1 MGYGHEVARTRKL
14 FAALTRRGP
23 NQVLRGAL
31 AFAGLPG
38 TVYTPASGFNLPGVA
53 FGHDWLTPVDQYTK
67 TLQHLASWGI
77 VAAAP
82 NTARGPAPSVL
93 NLAFDLGT
101 TLDIITG
108 VRLGPGQI
116 SVHPTKLGIAGHGF
130 GGSAAVFA
138 AAGLSGAGKTAP
150 KAVAAL
156 FPSVTK
162 PSAQQPAA
170 TLEVPGLVLSS
181 PDDPDLHPMR
191 AMVDKGLEVARKMGA
206 PQGIDLIDLHT
217 GVIEVPG
224 DIKKLIEEQR
234 IGNWQVEWKRRA
246 RQLKAEGEARAL
258 QSMEEARAEAQ
269 ANMIQALTEGFR
281 IATAND
287 PKATTDVIA
296 MRFIDALE
304 TLIQPTTE
312 VRPPAVEGSGQE
324 ARIEKLES
332 MLNRMRHNS

>member
-23 NQVLRGAL
+23 NQVLRGDL

-38 TVYTPASGFNLPGVA
+38 IVYTPASGFNLPGVA
-53 FGHDWLTPVDQYTK
+53 FGHDWLTPVDRYTK

-82 NTARGPAPSVL
+82 NTERGPAPSVL

-162 PSAQQPAA
+162 PPAQQPAA
-170 TLEVPGLVLSS
+170 TLKVPGLVLSS
-181 PDDPDLHPMR
+181 PDDPQSLRTDAHDLAEAWPGAVLHIVRKGQSAGLAEKRHLTRVLGVPGSDRRTQKAVR
-191 AMVDKGLEVARKMGA
+191 AMLTGYLLFHLTGDKTYKEFADSEVVLPRTEKPEPEAA
-206 PQGIDLIDLHT
+206 P
-217 GVIEVPG
+217 V
-224 DIKKLIEEQR
+224 
-234 IGNWQVEWKRRA
+234 
-246 RQLKAEGEARAL
+246 
-258 QSMEEARAEAQ
+258 
-269 ANMIQALTEGFR
+269 
-281 IATAND
+281 
-287 PKATTDVIA
+287 
-296 MRFIDALE
+296 
-304 TLIQPTTE
+304 TTE
-312 VRPPAVEGSGQE
+312 DQIVALL
-324 ARIEKLES
+324 K
-332 MLNRMRHNS
+332 

>member
-1 MGYGHEVARTRKL
+1 VGYGHEVARTRKL

-23 NQVLRGAL
+23 HQVLRGDL

-53 FGHDWLTPVDQYTK
+53 FGHDWLTPVDRYTK

-82 NTARGPAPSVL
+82 NTERGPAPSVL

-162 PSAQQPAA
+162 PPAQQPAA
-170 TLEVPGLVLSS
+170 TLKVPGLVLSS
-181 PDDPDLHPMR
+181 PDDPQSLRTDARDLAEAWPGAVLHIVRKGESAGLAEKRHLTRVLGVPGSDRRTQKAVR
-191 AMVDKGLEVARKMGA
+191 AMLTGYLLFHLTGDKTYKEFADPEVVLPKTEKPNPEAEPITQEDRITALLSAR
-206 PQGIDLIDLHT
+206 P
-217 GVIEVPG
+217 P
-224 DIKKLIEEQR
+224 R
-234 IGNWQVEWKRRA
+234 
-246 RQLKAEGEARAL
+246 
-258 QSMEEARAEAQ
+258 S
-269 ANMIQALTEGFR
+269 
-281 IATAND
+281 
-287 PKATTDVIA
+287 
-296 MRFIDALE
+296 RFI
-304 TLIQPTTE
+304 
-312 VRPPAVEGSGQE
+312 GS
-324 ARIEKLES
+324 RV
-332 MLNRMRHNS
+332 

>member
-23 NQVLRGAL
+23 NQVLRGDL

-38 TVYTPASGFNLPGVA
+38 IVYTPASGFNLPGVA

-82 NTARGPAPSVL
+82 NTERGPAPSVL

-162 PSAQQPAA
+162 PPAQQPAA
-170 TLEVPGLVLSS
+170 TLKVPGLVLSS
-181 PDDPDLHPMR
+181 PDDPQSLRTDARDLAEAWPGAVLHIVRKGESAGLAEKRHLTRVLGVPGSDRRTQKAVR
-191 AMVDKGLEVARKMGA
+191 AMLTGYLLFHLTGDKTYKEFADPEVVLPKTEKPDPEAEPITQEDRITALLSAR
-206 PQGIDLIDLHT
+206 P
-217 GVIEVPG
+217 P
-224 DIKKLIEEQR
+224 R
-234 IGNWQVEWKRRA
+234 
-246 RQLKAEGEARAL
+246 
-258 QSMEEARAEAQ
+258 S
-269 ANMIQALTEGFR
+269 
-281 IATAND
+281 
-287 PKATTDVIA
+287 
-296 MRFIDALE
+296 RFI
-304 TLIQPTTE
+304 
-312 VRPPAVEGSGQE
+312 GS
-324 ARIEKLES
+324 RV
-332 MLNRMRHNS
+332 